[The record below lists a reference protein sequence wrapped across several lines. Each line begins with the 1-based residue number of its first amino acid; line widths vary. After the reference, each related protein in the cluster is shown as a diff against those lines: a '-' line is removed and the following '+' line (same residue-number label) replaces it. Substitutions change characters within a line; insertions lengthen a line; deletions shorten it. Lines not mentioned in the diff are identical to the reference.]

1 MKSALLIVV
10 LIACLKATTVSEMK
24 DKLSGYGDHP
34 FGSSM
39 INLVSVNMKTGGS
52 LNELK

>member
-1 MKSALLIVV
+1 VLLAIIMVASAS
-10 LIACLKATTVSEMK
+10 TVTDLTSR
-24 DKLSGYGDHP
+24 LSNYADHP

-52 LNELK
+52 LNELKQLL